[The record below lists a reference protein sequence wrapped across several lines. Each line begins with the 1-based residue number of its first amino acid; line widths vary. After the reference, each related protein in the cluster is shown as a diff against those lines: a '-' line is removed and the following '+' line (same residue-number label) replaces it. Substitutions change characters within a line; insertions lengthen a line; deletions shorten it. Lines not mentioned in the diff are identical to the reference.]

1 MKRSKMSEV
10 NIFKE
15 NTPEIKKPSL
25 KKNDPFIT
33 KSFRLPVEMANRLK
47 EYSENIAPK
56 HLLITE
62 SDVIRYMI
70 LNFDLKNAQ
79 ENFFKVK
86 E

>member
-15 NTPEIKKPSL
+15 NTPEIKKTSL

-70 LNFDLKNAQ
+70 LNFDLEGAQ
-79 ENFFKVK
+79 KNFFKIK

>member
-1 MKRSKMSEV
+1 MSEV

-15 NTPEIKKPSL
+15 TPGITEIKKPSL

-47 EYSENIAPK
+47 EYSKNIAPR
-56 HLLITE
+56 HLNITE

-70 LNFDLKNAQ
+70 ENFDLGEAQ
-79 ENFFKVK
+79 KNFFKLK